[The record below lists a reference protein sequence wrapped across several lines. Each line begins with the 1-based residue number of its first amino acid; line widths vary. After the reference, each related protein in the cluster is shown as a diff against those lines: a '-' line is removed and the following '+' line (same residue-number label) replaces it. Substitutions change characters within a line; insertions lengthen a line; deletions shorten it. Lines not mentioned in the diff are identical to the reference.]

1 MQLTTMML
9 RTLKGAPLSVLMA
22 LALSRQPVGAKWIC
36 RQTGYAIDTVH
47 ESLLFLEE
55 NQFATRNGRYAWQIA
70 NGVEQLPFAAPLPD
84 EVENEKE
91 YEKIVV
97 DEIEDERE
105 YEKIVVDEIE
115 DEAEYE
121 KIVVDEVENEAE
133 YEKIVVN
140 EVENEREYEIIVVPN
155 HLVVGSRSK
164 DLKPDLELPPTT
176 RSRSPSREKLQVDQN
191 LSALH
196 DAGIQEPKRSQL
208 ARLKHITP
216 RLIRY
221 HVSNAPNLK
230 LAIYRIEHNWT
241 VPADWVDPIDRL
253 AIAEV
258 AVFEP
263 ENDLKPL
270 SEDQTDAW
278 EDAKNT
284 LENDLPRE
292 QYATWVAGLHPSGIR
307 PDGMIAIPVA
317 NIFAKTWLEE
327 SVKKRLE
334 GLLGREVYFDG

>member
-97 DEIEDERE
+97 DEIEDE
-105 YEKIVVDEIE
+105 
-115 DEAEYE
+115 AEYE
-121 KIVVDEVENEAE
+121 KIVVD
-133 YEKIVVN
+133 

-208 ARLKHITP
+208 ARMNHITP